1 MLSFLV
7 EINYRT
13 RGGSPGF
20 ASVTV
25 HANEYEEAYALA
37 RDHVRKERKPA
48 KIDGGH
54 LVGRPLSTDAAE
66 PGIFIKTEG

>member
-1 MLSFLV
+1 LV

-13 RGGSPGF
+13 RGGSPGS

-25 HANEYEEAYALA
+25 HANEYEEAYTLA
-37 RDHVRKERKPA
+37 RDHVRNMRKPM

-54 LVGRPLSTDAAE
+54 MVGRAIPIDAAE
-66 PGIFIKTEG
+66 PGIFAKTEG